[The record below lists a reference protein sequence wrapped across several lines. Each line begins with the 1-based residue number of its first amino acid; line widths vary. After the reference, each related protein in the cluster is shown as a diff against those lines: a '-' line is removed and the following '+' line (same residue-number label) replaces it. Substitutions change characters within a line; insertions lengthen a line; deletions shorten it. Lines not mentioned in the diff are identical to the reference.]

1 MKCPRCVQKIHQ
13 GADSCPHCGFT
24 MVHADE
30 VFGSGDVR
38 VRKFADVAGAF
49 RMKER
54 ESMRK
59 VLERFEA
66 RFPQLFVAVY
76 LGAFEDLNNLRQ
88 FGFWML
94 NRAAYEDV
102 DLERPNS
109 NGILIVVDL
118 NAKSASITYGYALN
132 PYLNEHSTFAA
143 LSAGHPMFL
152 QADYLSALKA
162 VVRKLERTLI
172 KGWRRVRRDPES
184 VLAKSGQTP
193 TKVAEML
200 EGIRDGNQTAEEEE
214 NKREIES

>member
-1 MKCPRCVQKIHQ
+1 
-13 GADSCPHCGFT
+13 

-109 NGILIVVDL
+109 NGILIVVDV
-118 NAKSASITYGYALN
+118 NGKSASITYGYALN
-132 PYLNEHSTFAA
+132 PYLNENSTFAA

-214 NKREIES
+214 NMREVES

>member
-1 MKCPRCVQKIHQ
+1 
-13 GADSCPHCGFT
+13 

-38 VRKFADVAGAF
+38 VRKFADVAGVF

-54 ESMRK
+54 EPMRR

-102 DLERPNS
+102 DLDRPNS
-109 NGILIVVDL
+109 NGILIVVDV

-132 PYLNEHSTFAA
+132 PYLDENSTFAA

-152 QADYLSALKA
+152 QADYLSALTA
-162 VVRKLERTLI
+162 VVRKLERILI
-172 KGWRRVRRDPES
+172 KGWRRARRDPES
-184 VLAKSGQTP
+184 VLAESGQTP
-193 TKVAEML
+193 TRVAEML
-200 EGIRDGNQTAEEEE
+200 EGIRDGNQVAVGETEVERKMEP
-214 NKREIES
+214 